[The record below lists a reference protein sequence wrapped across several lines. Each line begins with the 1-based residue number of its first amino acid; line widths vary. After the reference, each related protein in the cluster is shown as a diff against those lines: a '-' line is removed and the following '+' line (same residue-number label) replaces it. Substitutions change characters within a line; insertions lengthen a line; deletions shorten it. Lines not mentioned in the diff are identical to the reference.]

1 MNTLILVFA
10 LLSGTVYY
18 TKFSRSCFFKTG
30 KEFPTRYTYTFQDVQ
45 GDDEEAETIFREH
58 LSDDVN
64 VADGLHLLRV
74 VGHDRHVHR
83 KEEENHLLG
92 RS

>member
-1 MNTLILVFA
+1 MIFNLVLRLNKSNFQA
-10 LLSGTVYY
+10 DG
-18 TKFSRSCFFKTG
+18 RGG
-30 KEFPTRYTYTFQDVQ
+30 KEAQV
-45 GDDEEAETIFREH
+45 IFREH
-58 LSDDVN
+58 VGDDVD

-83 KEEENHLLG
+83 QEEENHLLG

>member
-1 MNTLILVFA
+1 MTFNLVLRLNKSNFQA
-10 LLSGTVYY
+10 DG
-18 TKFSRSCFFKTG
+18 RSG
-30 KEFPTRYTYTFQDVQ
+30 KE
-45 GDDEEAETIFREH
+45 AEVIFREH
-58 LSDDVN
+58 VGDDVD

-83 KEEENHLLG
+83 QEEENHLLG

>member
-1 MNTLILVFA
+1 MVGYSIWFRDLNRLETLNFQA
-10 LLSGTVYY
+10 DGGG
-18 TKFSRSCFFKTG
+18 G
-30 KEFPTRYTYTFQDVQ
+30 KE
-45 GDDEEAETIFREH
+45 AEVIFREH
-58 LSDDVN
+58 VGDDVD

-83 KEEENHLLG
+83 QEEENHLLG